1 VSGLGCGGRSG
12 FNGRPGGSVL
22 FGAGRWL
29 RHVWANGDATNADLA
44 RATLG
49 IEDAWS
55 RGEAQTSS
63 SLLLPREIL
72 AAG

>member
-1 VSGLGCGGRSG
+1 VEGAPVL
-12 FNGRPGGSVL
+12 NGRPGGSVL

-29 RHVWANGDATNADLA
+29 RLVWANGDATNADLA

-49 IEDAWS
+49 IENAWS

-63 SLLLPREIL
+63 SLLLPRAIL